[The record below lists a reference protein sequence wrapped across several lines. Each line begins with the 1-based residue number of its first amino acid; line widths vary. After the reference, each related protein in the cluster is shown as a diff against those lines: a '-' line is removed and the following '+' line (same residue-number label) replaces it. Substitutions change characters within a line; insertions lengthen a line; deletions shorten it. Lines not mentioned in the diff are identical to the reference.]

1 MHGHTHT
8 HTEQEEEEKKN
19 QTSSEILHCIFQGFF
34 LFLCHSSSATFGLH
48 GNQGICH
55 TKLRDILSF
64 LHSLLHPVLPLC
76 RHLLF
81 EMLKTS
87 SPAYEQP
94 PSSLN
99 SQRGNLLQLACF
111 LHHRYKS
118 SKSSTYQEDGNFTS
132 LKGDYPSTQYCS
144 VFLS

>member
-1 MHGHTHT
+1 MNEGSVRIMCTDTHT
-8 HTEQEEEEKKN
+8 HTQSRRRRKRKIKLLLKFC
-19 QTSSEILHCIFQGFF
+19 TAFSKVF
-34 LFLCHSSSATFGLH
+34 LFLCHSSSVTFGLH

-64 LHSLLHPVLPLC
+64 HTLSFLSVATFS
-76 RHLLF
+76 F

-87 SPAYEQP
+87 SSAYEQP
-94 PSSLN
+94 PSSLS
-99 SQRGNLLQLACF
+99 SQCGNLLQLACF

-132 LKGDYPSTQYCS
+132 LRR
-144 VFLS
+144 LS

>member
-1 MHGHTHT
+1 MNEASVRIMCTEIHTHT
-8 HTEQEEEEKKN
+8 HRAGGGGEEKSN
-19 QTSSEILHCIFQGFF
+19 FFWNSALHFPRFF

-48 GNQGICH
+48 GNQGIFH

-87 SPAYEQP
+87 SSSAYEQP
-94 PSSLN
+94 PSSLS
-99 SQRGNLLQLACF
+99 SQCGNLLQLACF

-132 LKGDYPSTQYCS
+132 LRR
-144 VFLS
+144 LS

>member
-1 MHGHTHT
+1 
-8 HTEQEEEEKKN
+8 
-19 QTSSEILHCIFQGFF
+19 

-64 LHSLLHPVLPLC
+64 AHSLLHPVLPLC

-81 EMLKTS
+81 ETLKTS
-87 SPAYEQP
+87 SSAYEQP
-94 PSSLN
+94 PSSLS
-99 SQRGNLLQLACF
+99 SQCGNLLQLACF

-132 LKGDYPSTQYCS
+132 LRR
-144 VFLS
+144 LS